1 MAIIEQQDRRAVPC
15 AEGIEQG
22 SERPLEPALHGGML
36 DPLGV
41 GEEAI
46 EGRQHGPQLRRPGR
60 EGVGERSRVRLVL
73 VLGRGIE
80 DRRGEALEHRE
91 GPRRLELVCLRP
103 EDPVAALL
111 GAESGL
117 IEDP

>member
-1 MAIIEQQDRRAVPC
+1 
-15 AEGIEQG
+15 
-22 SERPLEPALHGGML
+22 ML
-36 DPLGV
+36 DLLGV
-41 GEEAI
+41 GEEAM
-46 EGRQHGPQLRRPGR
+46 ERRQHGPQLRRPGP
-60 EGVGERSRVRLVL
+60 EGVGERRRVHL

-91 GPRRLELVCLRP
+91 RPGRLELVCFRP

-111 GAESGL
+111 GTEGGL